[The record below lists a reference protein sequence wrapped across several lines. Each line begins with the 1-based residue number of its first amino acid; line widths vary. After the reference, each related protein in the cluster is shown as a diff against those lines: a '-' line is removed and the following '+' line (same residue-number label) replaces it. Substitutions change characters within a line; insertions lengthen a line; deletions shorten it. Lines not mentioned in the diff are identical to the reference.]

1 MILATHILTG
11 TLIGAKIKNPFA
23 IIAVSIIVH
32 YLLDVI
38 PHGEYLNRKS
48 KFAKTWWK
56 VTLDIF
62 LGLFLSGIILFSQGW
77 IFEKAMLGRIILAI
91 FFSLLPDLTT
101 LIYMLSKEKV
111 LKSLYR
117 FNQWVHGYD
126 DNSTSPE
133 FTFKNFHYE
142 FAINLIALVL
152 LIFF

>member
-11 TLIGAKIKNPFA
+11 TLIGAKIRNPFA
-23 IIAVSIIVH
+23 IIAVSIILH
-32 YLLDVI
+32 YLLDSI

-56 VTLDIF
+56 VALDIF
-62 LGLFLSGIILFSQGW
+62 VGLLLSGIILFSQGW
-77 IFEKAMLGRIILAI
+77 IFEKAMLGRVILAI

-101 LIYMLSKEKV
+101 LIYMITKGKI

-117 FNQWVHGYD
+117 LNQWVHGYN
-126 DNSTSPE
+126 DNSISPK
-133 FTFKNFHYE
+133 FTFENFRYE
-142 FAINLIALVL
+142 FAINLIALAL

>member
-11 TLIGAKIKNPFA
+11 TLVGAKIRNPFS
-23 IIAVSIIVH
+23 IVAVSVILH
-32 YLLDVI
+32 YLLDSI

-62 LGLFLSGIILFSQGW
+62 VGLLLSGIILFSKGW
-77 IFEKAMLGRIILAI
+77 IFEKDMLGRIILAI
-91 FFSLLPDLTT
+91 LFSLLPDLTT
-101 LIYMLSKEKV
+101 LIFMMTKGKI

-117 FNQWVHGYD
+117 LNQWAHGYTD
-126 DNSTSPE
+126 DSASPE
-133 FTFKNFHYE
+133 FTFKNFRFE
-142 FAINLIALVL
+142 FAINLIALAL